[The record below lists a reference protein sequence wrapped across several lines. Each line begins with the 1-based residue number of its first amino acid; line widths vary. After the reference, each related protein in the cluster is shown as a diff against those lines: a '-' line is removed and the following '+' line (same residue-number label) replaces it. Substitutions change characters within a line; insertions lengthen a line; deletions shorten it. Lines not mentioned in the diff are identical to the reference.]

1 MSVKEYLSQHLR
13 ETDQKSDI
21 VYVGVIAGSIL
32 LSILGGLNLANSYSE
47 SLSVQEQAT
56 EMKTFVTNFNQK
68 VNELNKEDLRA
79 ITDDELDEV
88 QSNLI
93 FSVQVNNLELITL
106 RNLSLQDDMEKE
118 HGKSFEMT
126 LVGSWKD
133 SVNFIK
139 GFGSKDALI
148 AMRNVRFAP
157 ESDGRIRTT
166 LEYKIYIK

>member
-68 VNELNKEDLRA
+68 VNELNKE
-79 ITDDELDEV
+79 V
-88 QSNLI
+88 QT
-93 FSVQVNNLELITL
+93 QE
-106 RNLSLQDDMEKE
+106 Q
-118 HGKSFEMT
+118 
-126 LVGSWKD
+126 
-133 SVNFIK
+133 
-139 GFGSKDALI
+139 
-148 AMRNVRFAP
+148 
-157 ESDGRIRTT
+157 
-166 LEYKIYIK
+166 